1 MLLSD
6 NIYPLQA
13 VCSPQRSLSVMD
25 SYDRIEWKFQHA
37 ALDSSS
43 DIAPSTCVESGWVL
57 YSSCSVCMYCMYVHC
72 IRMDG
77 RSFLLE

>member
-13 VCSPQRSLSVMD
+13 VRSPQRSLSVMD

-43 DIAPSTCVESGWVL
+43 DTAPSTCVERVGTVAVQ
-57 YSSCSVCMYCMYVHC
+57 YACMYGYVHC
-72 IRMDG
+72 TYG
-77 RSFLLE
+77 